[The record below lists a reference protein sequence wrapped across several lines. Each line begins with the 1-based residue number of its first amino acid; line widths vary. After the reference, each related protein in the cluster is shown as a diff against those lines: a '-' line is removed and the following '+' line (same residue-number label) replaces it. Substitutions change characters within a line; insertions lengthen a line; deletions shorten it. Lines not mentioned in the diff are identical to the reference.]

1 MSRTAVYSALILR
14 SRASGESNR
23 DVWLLTAG
31 AGIIRA
37 TVFGGPKSRL
47 RAHAAPFHSG
57 QVWVYHDPVKDS
69 RKLTDFDVHSWRPG
83 LRELYERT
91 TAAAAAAETILETH
105 GGGGNWEAALDLAV
119 TALDALESANEELCS
134 RILIHFLWRWAGFLG
149 LQPQFDLCASCAN
162 AADTDSPLWYSV
174 REGGVLCGR
183 CAAEDG
189 GAGGPRLLL
198 SPGCRRWLVGAGP
211 LAPSQLGPFTLDN
224 KPLNDAKA
232 LTHAILTEALGRRL
246 ASWDC

>member
-91 TAAAAAAETILETH
+91 TAAAATAQTILETH
-105 GGGGNWEAALDLAV
+105 GGGGNWSGALALAES
-119 TALDALESANEELCS
+119 TLDAMESAHEELCG
-134 RILIHFLWRWAGFLG
+134 RILIYFFWQWAGFLG
-149 LQPQFDLCASCAN
+149 LQPRFDFCVSCGN
-162 AADTDSPLWYSV
+162 TADTDSPLWYSV
-174 REGGVLCGR
+174 REGGVLCER
-183 CAAEDG
+183 CASKEG
-189 GAGGPRLLL
+189 SAGGVRLLL
-198 SPGCRRWLVGAGP
+198 SPGCRRWRSEVGP
-211 LAPSQLGPFTLDN
+211 HAPSQLDSFTMDN
-224 KPLNDAKA
+224 KTLNDAKA

-246 ASWDC
+246 ASWDW